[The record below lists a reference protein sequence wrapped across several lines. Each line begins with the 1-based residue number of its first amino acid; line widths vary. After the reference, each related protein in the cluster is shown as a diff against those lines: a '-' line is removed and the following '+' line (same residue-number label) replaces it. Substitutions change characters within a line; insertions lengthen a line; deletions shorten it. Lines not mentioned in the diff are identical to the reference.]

1 MKLFKRMTLF
11 LIVTL
16 AFAAACAAENRGNP
30 GPMQKMPGPPSIL
43 NLAAELDFT
52 PEQVSK
58 LMAIEKNSK
67 IEMTRITEEFRK
79 LMTRMQEEMDKDVID
94 RPKVDAIIEKI
105 AANHKAMLTA
115 RTNDMIAIKSVLTK
129 EQNKKM
135 KNMFKKV
142 MKGGPG
148 GPEGMMNKNRM
159 PDGPPMGSH
168 PPPM

>member
-1 MKLFKRMTLF
+1 MKHFKRITLF
-11 LIVTL
+11 VIVTL
-16 AFAAACAAENRGNP
+16 TFAAACAAENRGNP
-30 GPMQKMPGPPSIL
+30 GPMRKIPGPPSIL

-67 IEMTRITEEFRK
+67 IEMTRSTEEFRK

-94 RPKVDAIIEKI
+94 RLKVEAIIEKI

-115 RTNDMIAIKSVLTK
+115 RTNDMMAIKSVLTK

-142 MKGGPG
+142 MKDGPG
-148 GPEGMMNKNRM
+148 GPEEMMNKNGR
-159 PDGPPMGSH
+159 PDGPMGGH